1 MNGEDIETRNYYSKA
16 PLNQIWENIVSRNHP
31 FKDIC
36 VYEEWMCERNDISMN
51 TINAYFSKLCTYDT
65 VVFED
70 INSEKLE
77 ICNVRIPYGN
87 DKIELISEFREIFI
101 MDKVSRLFYGYL
113 KLKEKKIP
121 SILWGFE
128 DNWFRLYVKPE
139 NFLDLKK
146 FINEV

>member
-36 VYEEWMCERNDISMN
+36 VYEEWMCEKNDISMN
-51 TINAYFSKLCTYDT
+51 TLNAYFSKLCTYDT

-101 MDKVSRLFYGYL
+101 MDKISRLFL
-113 KLKEKKIP
+113 WLFKTKRKENTHYIM
-121 SILWGFE
+121 GF
-128 DNWFRLYVKPE
+128 
-139 NFLDLKK
+139 
-146 FINEV
+146 